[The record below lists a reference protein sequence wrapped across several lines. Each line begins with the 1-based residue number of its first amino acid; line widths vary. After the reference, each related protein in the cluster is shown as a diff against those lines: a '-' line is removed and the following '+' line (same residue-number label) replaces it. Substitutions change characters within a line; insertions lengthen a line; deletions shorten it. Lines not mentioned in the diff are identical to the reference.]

1 MHKKRYHYAVQQC
14 RHVRLEFRH
23 LELPAVRWGIG
34 GCMHR
39 CLHVEERKRT
49 YLHLNYQRLT
59 VSGGRKGGVYREPP
73 RGKGEKCRLFN

>member
-49 YLHLNYQRLT
+49 YLHLNYQRGS
-59 VSGGRKGGVYREPP
+59 VQRA
-73 RGKGEKCRLFN
+73 